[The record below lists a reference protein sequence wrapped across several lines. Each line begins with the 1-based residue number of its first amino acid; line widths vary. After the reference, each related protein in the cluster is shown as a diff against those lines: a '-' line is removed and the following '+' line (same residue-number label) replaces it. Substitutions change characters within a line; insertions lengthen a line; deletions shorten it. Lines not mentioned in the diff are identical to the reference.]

1 MLLDCR
7 PIAGTSEEREAVRE
21 EKDEGP
27 RLHACAHHGAN
38 PFPTGTSEEREAVR
52 EEKAKDERVEWMRR
66 QAARRMMA
74 TGLAVGWAA
83 WLALYWARRNALGR
97 LRMAANRLHR

>member
-1 MLLDCR
+1 LLTDCSL
-7 PIAGTSEEREAVRE
+7 IAGTI
-21 EKDEGP
+21 
-27 RLHACAHHGAN
+27 
-38 PFPTGTSEEREAVR
+38 EEREAVR